1 MISVYISAKVGDE
14 TSRKVRDKVELFF
27 PKQAAPE
34 TLARLILLEGGKNS
48 SQADDSV
55 RRYFE
60 QQQKGSSFS
69 SLVKTKTNF
78 FLSLRSRESLLFF
91 HQCECEYYYTSRF
104 PGYLLLARSEF
115 ALRVTGVTHI
125 KALLEKRKTIKNN
138 NNTEHKYIS
147 SSSSVTLFSQDLFVL
162 SLARTDR
169 YFGGGVRSC
178 ARFRVARAGGISK
191 GVILI
196 KPIKYSNRVV
206 RYRYLYYTSNRILEE
221 DHQNRERT
229 NDSGLFNR
237 LRGGEKGGRL
247 KRSEKV
253 VQYRESVKVRVF

>member
-34 TLARLILLEGGKNS
+34 TLARLILLEGGKKTPLK
-48 SQADDSV
+48 QTSV

-91 HQCECEYYYTSRF
+91 HQCECEYYSTISRF

-147 SSSSVTLFSQDLFVL
+147 SSSVTLFSQDLFVL
-162 SLARTDR
+162 SLSHAQIDILVVE
-169 YFGGGVRSC
+169 FVR
-178 ARFRVARAGGISK
+178 
-191 GVILI
+191 
-196 KPIKYSNRVV
+196 
-206 RYRYLYYTSNRILEE
+206 
-221 DHQNRERT
+221 
-229 NDSGLFNR
+229 
-237 LRGGEKGGRL
+237 
-247 KRSEKV
+247 
-253 VQYRESVKVRVF
+253 VRVFASLALVGYPRG

>member
-91 HQCECEYYYTSRF
+91 HQCECEYYSTISRF

-115 ALRVTGVTHI
+115 ALRVTGVTHL

-147 SSSSVTLFSQDLFVL
+147 SSSVTLFSQDLFVL
-162 SLARTDR
+162 SLSHAQIDILVVE
-169 YFGGGVRSC
+169 FVR
-178 ARFRVARAGGISK
+178 
-191 GVILI
+191 
-196 KPIKYSNRVV
+196 
-206 RYRYLYYTSNRILEE
+206 
-221 DHQNRERT
+221 
-229 NDSGLFNR
+229 
-237 LRGGEKGGRL
+237 
-247 KRSEKV
+247 
-253 VQYRESVKVRVF
+253 VRVFASLALVGYPRG

>member
-147 SSSSVTLFSQDLFVL
+147 SSSVTLFSQDLFVL
-162 SLARTDR
+162 SLSHAQIDILVVE
-169 YFGGGVRSC
+169 FVR
-178 ARFRVARAGGISK
+178 
-191 GVILI
+191 
-196 KPIKYSNRVV
+196 
-206 RYRYLYYTSNRILEE
+206 
-221 DHQNRERT
+221 
-229 NDSGLFNR
+229 
-237 LRGGEKGGRL
+237 
-247 KRSEKV
+247 
-253 VQYRESVKVRVF
+253 VRVFASLALVGYPRG

>member
-27 PKQAAPE
+27 PKQAARNS
-34 TLARLILLEGGKNS
+34 RLILLEGGKNS

-147 SSSSVTLFSQDLFVL
+147 SSSVTLFSQDLFVL
-162 SLARTDR
+162 SLSHAQIDILVVE
-169 YFGGGVRSC
+169 FVR
-178 ARFRVARAGGISK
+178 
-191 GVILI
+191 
-196 KPIKYSNRVV
+196 
-206 RYRYLYYTSNRILEE
+206 
-221 DHQNRERT
+221 
-229 NDSGLFNR
+229 
-237 LRGGEKGGRL
+237 
-247 KRSEKV
+247 
-253 VQYRESVKVRVF
+253 VRVFASLALVGYPRG

>member
-1 MISVYISAKVGDE
+1 M
-14 TSRKVRDKVELFF
+14 
-27 PKQAAPE
+27 
-34 TLARLILLEGGKNS
+34 
-48 SQADDSV
+48 
-55 RRYFE
+55 
-60 QQQKGSSFS
+60 
-69 SLVKTKTNF
+69 
-78 FLSLRSRESLLFF
+78 
-91 HQCECEYYYTSRF
+91 
-104 PGYLLLARSEF
+104 
-115 ALRVTGVTHI
+115 
-125 KALLEKRKTIKNN
+125 
-138 NNTEHKYIS
+138 
-147 SSSSVTLFSQDLFVL
+147 L

>member
-1 MISVYISAKVGDE
+1 M
-14 TSRKVRDKVELFF
+14 
-27 PKQAAPE
+27 
-34 TLARLILLEGGKNS
+34 
-48 SQADDSV
+48 

-91 HQCECEYYYTSRF
+91 HQCECEYYSTISRF

-147 SSSSVTLFSQDLFVL
+147 SSSVTLFSQDLFVL
-162 SLARTDR
+162 SLSHAQIDILAVE
-169 YFGGGVRSC
+169 FVR
-178 ARFRVARAGGISK
+178 
-191 GVILI
+191 
-196 KPIKYSNRVV
+196 
-206 RYRYLYYTSNRILEE
+206 
-221 DHQNRERT
+221 
-229 NDSGLFNR
+229 
-237 LRGGEKGGRL
+237 
-247 KRSEKV
+247 
-253 VQYRESVKVRVF
+253 VRVFASLALVGYPRG

>member
-1 MISVYISAKVGDE
+1 MISVYISAKVGEE

-91 HQCECEYYYTSRF
+91 HQCECEYYSTISRF

-147 SSSSVTLFSQDLFVL
+147 SSSVTLFSQDLFVL
-162 SLARTDR
+162 SLSHAQIDILVVE
-169 YFGGGVRSC
+169 FVR
-178 ARFRVARAGGISK
+178 
-191 GVILI
+191 
-196 KPIKYSNRVV
+196 
-206 RYRYLYYTSNRILEE
+206 
-221 DHQNRERT
+221 
-229 NDSGLFNR
+229 
-237 LRGGEKGGRL
+237 
-247 KRSEKV
+247 
-253 VQYRESVKVRVF
+253 VRVFASLALVGYPRG